1 LLLRAGDGNSNGADP
16 GVIEGKP
23 AAPRSYRC
31 AAVPPVEQ
39 RRDGPA
45 APAYDKA
52 LTWTQSHLCGKLSST
67 AGPAAPDEE
76 QVKVDHIPGSAIE
89 PPAPD
94 PLTRPDNP
102 LLQRDGLLV
111 RIAPF
116 AGLAVIAEASLL
128 LPPGPA
134 SLPDAIVSVLLL
146 VAVAAEIVFVP
157 WPRVPGWLTVTVPL
171 LYTASILFLIQG
183 AGGSTS
189 GVGIVLLSPLIWAAL
204 FHRRWETALVAVAV
218 LGVMLYVSLNPDMA
232 TTSVLIRRMFF
243 WSALATMIAFVGHG
257 LRHRVRR
264 SRQETAQVQDRLREM
279 SILADRDR
287 IASSL
292 HDTVVQRLFA
302 AGLALQGV
310 ALRAARPDLTSRID
324 EVVQNLDD
332 SITLLRESIFA
343 LEGGQ
348 PQRDPVDQ
356 EPAGPAEPAAG
367 SPPDPGLRRSILDV
381 VSELTP
387 GIGVIPEITLDGP
400 LDTAVPGP
408 VAHHLLDSLREVL
421 GYSDEHRQPGRVAV
435 AVTVDGM
442 AVTLTITEDGPWWAE
457 ASTADSAELA
467 LLHRRA
473 SQFGGTVTARPAA
486 DGMSQLSWRAPLAV
500 EIPLSAGLPL
510 TDQAQQPA
518 RMIPRGAPSR

>member
-1 LLLRAGDGNSNGADP
+1 VG
-16 GVIEGKP
+16 
-23 AAPRSYRC
+23 
-31 AAVPPVEQ
+31 
-39 RRDGPA
+39 
-45 APAYDKA
+45 
-52 LTWTQSHLCGKLSST
+52 
-67 AGPAAPDEE
+67 
-76 QVKVDHIPGSAIE
+76 HIPGSAIH

-94 PLTRPDNP
+94 PPDPPDPPDRPDNP

-134 SLPDAIVSVLLL
+134 SMPDAIVSVLLL
-146 VAVAAEIVFVP
+146 AAVAAEIVFVP

-218 LGVMLYVSLNPDMA
+218 LGVMLYVSLNPDQA

-243 WSALATMIAFVGHG
+243 WAALATMIAFVGHG
-257 LRHRVRR
+257 LRARVHR
-264 SRQETAQVQDRLREM
+264 SRQETARVQERLREM
-279 SILADRDR
+279 SIVADRDR

-310 ALRAARPDLTSRID
+310 AQRAARPDLTRRID

-332 SITLLRESIFA
+332 SIALLRQSIFA
-343 LEGGQ
+343 LEEGRPQ
-348 PQRDPVDQ
+348 PDPADL
-356 EPAGPAEPAAG
+356 EPAGAAAG
-367 SPPDPGLRRSILDV
+367 GPADPSLRRSILDV

-400 LDTAVPGP
+400 LDTAVPAP
-408 VAHHLLDSLREVL
+408 VAHHLLASLREVL
-421 GYSDEHRQPGRVAV
+421 SYSDGPRPPGRVAV
-435 AVTVDGM
+435 AVSVDGM
-442 AVTLTITEDGPWWAE
+442 AVTLTITEDGPWWAG

-467 LLHRRA
+467 LLHQRA
-473 SQFGGTVTARPAA
+473 SQFGGTVTARPAT

-510 TDQAQQPA
+510 TDQAQQAA

>member
-1 LLLRAGDGNSNGADP
+1 VGH
-16 GVIEGKP
+16 
-23 AAPRSYRC
+23 
-31 AAVPPVEQ
+31 
-39 RRDGPA
+39 
-45 APAYDKA
+45 
-52 LTWTQSHLCGKLSST
+52 T
-67 AGPAAPDEE
+67 
-76 QVKVDHIPGSAIE
+76 PGSASH

-116 AGLAVIAEASLL
+116 AALAVIAEASLL

-134 SLPDAIVSVLLL
+134 SLADAIVSVLLL
-146 VAVAAEIVFVP
+146 AGVAAEITFVP
-157 WPRVPGWLTVTVPL
+157 WTRVPGWLTVTVPL

-189 GVGIVLLSPLIWAAL
+189 GVGIVLLGPLVWAAL

-243 WSALATMIAFVGHG
+243 WAALATMIAFVGHG
-257 LRHRVRR
+257 LRGRVRR
-264 SRQETAQVQDRLREM
+264 SRQETARVQDRLREM

-310 ALRAARPDLTSRID
+310 ALRADQPELTSRID
-324 EVVQNLDD
+324 DVVQNLDD
-332 SITLLRESIFA
+332 SITLLRQSIFA
-343 LEGGQ
+343 LEDGH
-348 PQRDPVDQ
+348 Q
-356 EPAGPAEPAAG
+356 ERGSLDAEPAEPAG

-400 LDTAVPGP
+400 IDTAVPAP
-408 VAHHLLDSLREVL
+408 LAQHLLASLREVL
-421 GYSDEHRQPGRVAV
+421 GYQDGHRQPGRVAV
-435 AVTVDGM
+435 AVTVDGTG
-442 AVTLTITEDGPWWAE
+442 VTLSVTEDGPWWADQSL
-457 ASTADSAELA
+457 AGSTELA
-467 LLHRRA
+467 VLRRRA
-473 SQFGGTVTARPAA
+473 TELGGAVTAWPAS
-486 DGMSQLSWRAPLAV
+486 DGMSTLSWQAPLAE
-500 EIPLSAGLPL
+500 EIPLSAGLPAAGL
-510 TDQAQQPA
+510 PPEAA
-518 RMIPRGAPSR
+518 RVIPRGAPSR

>member
-1 LLLRAGDGNSNGADP
+1 MGHT
-16 GVIEGKP
+16 
-23 AAPRSYRC
+23 PRS
-31 AAVPPVEQ
+31 A
-39 RRDGPA
+39 
-45 APAYDKA
+45 
-52 LTWTQSHLCGKLSST
+52 SH
-67 AGPAAPDEE
+67 
-76 QVKVDHIPGSAIE
+76 

-134 SLPDAIVSVLLL
+134 SLADAIVSVLLL
-146 VAVAAEIVFVP
+146 AAVAAEITFVP

-204 FHRRWETALVAVAV
+204 FHRRWETAVVAVAV
-218 LGVMLYVSLNPDMA
+218 LGVMLFVSLNPDMA

-243 WSALATMIAFVGHG
+243 WAALATMIAFVGHG
-257 LRHRVRR
+257 LRGRVRR
-264 SRQETAQVQDRLREM
+264 SRQETARVQDRLREM

-310 ALRAARPDLTSRID
+310 ALRADQPELTRRID
-324 EVVQNLDD
+324 DVVQNLDD
-332 SITLLRESIFA
+332 SITLLRQSIFA
-343 LEGGQ
+343 LEHDE
-348 PQRDPVDQ
+348 RDEPG
-356 EPAGPAEPAAG
+356 EPAAEPAVTAVA
-367 SPPDPGLRRSILDV
+367 SPPDLSLRRSILDV

-400 LDTAVPGP
+400 IDTAVPAP
-408 VAHHLLDSLREVL
+408 LAHHLLACLREVL
-421 GYSDEHRQPGRVAV
+421 GYSDGHRQPGRVAV
-435 AVTVDGM
+435 AVTVDGV
-442 AVTLTITEDGPWWAE
+442 AVTLTITEDGPWWADQ
-457 ASTADSAELA
+457 STADSTELA

-473 SQFGGTVTARPAA
+473 SQLGGSVTAQAA
-486 DGMSQLSWRAPLAV
+486 PDGMSQLSWRAPLA
-500 EIPLSAGLPL
+500 EQLPLSAGLPP
-510 TDQAQQPA
+510 DGQAQQAAPVF
-518 RMIPRGAPSR
+518 PRGAPSR

>member
-1 LLLRAGDGNSNGADP
+1 M
-16 GVIEGKP
+16 
-23 AAPRSYRC
+23 
-31 AAVPPVEQ
+31 
-39 RRDGPA
+39 
-45 APAYDKA
+45 
-52 LTWTQSHLCGKLSST
+52 
-67 AGPAAPDEE
+67 
-76 QVKVDHIPGSAIE
+76 DHIPGSAIE

-102 LLQRDGLLV
+102 LLQRDGLPV

-116 AGLAVIAEASLL
+116 AGLAVTAEASLL

-146 VAVAAEIVFVP
+146 AAVAAEIVFVP

-171 LYTASILFLIQG
+171 LYTASILFLIQA

-218 LGVMLYVSLNPDMA
+218 LGVMLYISLSPDMA

-243 WSALATMIAFVGHG
+243 WAALATMIAFVGHG
-257 LRHRVRR
+257 LRTRVRR
-264 SRQETAQVQDRLREM
+264 SRQETARVQDRLREM

-310 ALRAARPDLTSRID
+310 SLRAARPELTSRID
-324 EVVQNLDD
+324 DVVQNLDD
-332 SITLLRESIFA
+332 SITLLRQSIFA
-343 LEGGQ
+343 LEQDERAGAAA
-348 PQRDPVDQ
+348 
-356 EPAGPAEPAAG
+356 EPAGPAPA
-367 SPPDPGLRRSILDV
+367 SPPELSLRRSILDV

-400 LDTAVPGP
+400 IDTAVPAP
-408 VAHHLLDSLREVL
+408 LAHHLLTSLREVL
-421 GYSDEHRQPGRVAV
+421 GYQEGHRQPGRVAV
-435 AVTVDGM
+435 AVTVDGA
-442 AVTLTITEDGPWWAE
+442 AVTLTITEDGPWWADE
-457 ASTADSAELA
+457 GTADGTELA

-473 SQFGGTVTARPAA
+473 GQLGGTVTARPAP
-486 DGMSQLSWRAPLAV
+486 DGMSQLSWQAPLA
-500 EIPLSAGLPL
+500 EQPPLSAGLPP
-510 TDQAQQPA
+510 DGQAPQAAP
-518 RMIPRGAPSR
+518 MIPRGAPSR

>member
-1 LLLRAGDGNSNGADP
+1 
-16 GVIEGKP
+16 
-23 AAPRSYRC
+23 
-31 AAVPPVEQ
+31 
-39 RRDGPA
+39 
-45 APAYDKA
+45 
-52 LTWTQSHLCGKLSST
+52 
-67 AGPAAPDEE
+67 
-76 QVKVDHIPGSAIE
+76 VDLNPGSASH

-116 AGLAVIAEASLL
+116 AALAVIAEASLL

-146 VAVAAEIVFVP
+146 AAVAAEITFVP

-189 GVGIVLLSPLIWAAL
+189 GVGIVLLGPLIWAAL
-204 FHRRWETALVAVAV
+204 FHRRWETAVVAAAV
-218 LGVMLYVSLNPDMA
+218 VGVMLYISLNPDMA
-232 TTSVLIRRMFF
+232 STSVLIRRMFF
-243 WSALATMIAFVGHG
+243 WSALAAMIAFVGHG
-257 LRHRVRR
+257 LRGRVRR
-264 SRQETAQVQDRLREM
+264 SRQETARVQERLREM

-310 ALRAARPDLTSRID
+310 ALRAAQPDLTSRID

-332 SITLLRESIFA
+332 SITLLRQSIFA
-343 LEGGQ
+343 LEDGH
-348 PQRDPVDQ
+348 Q
-356 EPAGPAEPAAG
+356 ERGSLDAAPAEPAEPAG

-400 LDTAVPGP
+400 IDTAVPAP
-408 VAHHLLDSLREVL
+408 LAHHLLASLREVL
-421 GYSDEHRQPGRVAV
+421 GYRDGHRQPGRVAV
-435 AVTVDGM
+435 AVTVDGT
-442 AVTLTITEDGPWWAE
+442 AVTLAVTEDGPWWADQ
-457 ASTADSAELA
+457 SPADSTGLA
-467 LLHRRA
+467 LLHQRA
-473 SQFGGTVTARPAA
+473 SQLGGIVTARPAA
-486 DGMSQLSWRAPLAV
+486 DGMSQLSWRAPLAEEV
-500 EIPLSAGLPL
+500 PLSAGLP
-510 TDQAQQPA
+510 PA
-518 RMIPRGAPSR
+518 GAAPEAARVIPRGAPSR